1 MSTSSRSRGS
11 LLRTA
16 LVMIGLLVVAGVL
29 AGRLWRM
36 PFSTETK
43 DHSAPPVMLD
53 LRNLNEYHAAQA
65 QFEVTIDQ
73 EKDVKWLPSFIAGER
88 VQFIAVGNIDGIV
101 DFSTLADDAV
111 QMSADGTAVT
121 IVLPRAYAAE
131 PVIDLELSHVM
142 NRDRGVLN
150 RVGGMFTDNPTSEH
164 ELLQDASAKLAD
176 AATHTDL
183 LSRAEDNTKSMLYTM
198 LRNLGFERVDVRFE
212 GEPAIVPAA
221 EG

>member
-1 MSTSSRSRGS
+1 MSTSPRTRGS
-11 LLRTA
+11 LVRTG

-36 PFSTETK
+36 PFTTDTK
-43 DHSAPPVMLD
+43 DHSAPPVLLE
-53 LRNLNEYHAAQA
+53 LRNLSEYHAAQA

-88 VQFIAVGNIDGIV
+88 VQFVAVGNIDGIV
-101 DFSTLADDAV
+101 DFSSLDDEAV
-111 QMSADGTAVT
+111 QVSADGTSAT

-164 ELLQDASAKLAD
+164 DLLQEATSKLAE

-183 LSRAEDNTKSMLYTM
+183 LERAEDNTASMLDTM
-198 LRNLGFERVDVRFE
+198 LRNLGFERVDIRFE
-212 GEPAIVPAA
+212 GGPSPS
-221 EG
+221 